1 MKQIHEY
8 PSMLEVM
15 EGLMGAGKSYWAVRR
30 MILTLEEQAR
40 PVYTNLPLKHEVL
53 RKYLRDR
60 HGEVMANLVHP
71 LSEEHWRRF
80 LRRQHKF
87 SEFKTRVDAM
97 RPCDLTDED
106 HQQIYQACQ
115 ESYSE
120 HPPTL
125 SQIKCSQRFY
135 INWIIAWFDSQY
147 GKPVDTGPDANHIPP
162 ASIIIIDELQR
173 WHPMMKQS
181 ADPDREHLLS
191 YITMSRHHAHWIW
204 VLTQDA
210 MNISIEF
217 RRLAHQLWIIWNRS
231 EDEIYG
237 PIRFKH
243 LTFGPFKLRVMGYA
257 RFTHEDYEK
266 YKSSNTTEKRG
277 IAVEAFSIITNFP
290 RSKLFYRFYS
300 SETHLGSRRQLQ
312 KKLREGQKQAGV
324 DPDSHKLV
332 EEVKETFMGKV
343 FRMLYFAIAM
353 LVLIVGAFIAGNQ
366 YADPPQNKEQKSEVI
381 QWPQWTMVSAT
392 PWIGGKPTRLEE
404 QIGNTR
410 AKLRFISEDRRSL
423 VLVHDDAY
431 WLWNFGAEPILVG
444 AIEDVRTAVAGI
456 QGAESAGHG
465 STQ

>member
-1 MKQIHEY
+1 
-8 PSMLEVM
+8 MLEIM

-40 PVYTNLPLKHEVL
+40 PVYTNLPLKLEVL

-60 HGEVMANLVHP
+60 HGEAMANLVHP
-71 LSEEHWRRF
+71 LSEQHWRRF

-87 SEFKTRVDAM
+87 SEFKTEIETM
-97 RPCDLTDED
+97 RPCDLPSD
-106 HQQIYQACQ
+106 QQKQIYEACL
-115 ESYSE
+115 ESYTE

-125 SQIKCSQRFY
+125 HQIKRSERFY
-135 INWIIAWFDSQY
+135 INWIIAWFDAQH
-147 GKPVDTGPDANHIPP
+147 GKPIDSGPEANHIPP

-181 ADPDREHLLS
+181 ADPDRENLLS

-210 MNISIEF
+210 MNIAIEF
-217 RRLAHQLWIIWNRS
+217 RRLAHQIWMIWNRS
-231 EDEIYG
+231 EDEIAG
-237 PIRFKH
+237 PLRFKH
-243 LTFGPFKLRVMGYA
+243 FSFGPFKLRVMGYA
-257 RFTHEDYEK
+257 RFTHEEYEK
-266 YKSSNTTEKRG
+266 YKSSNVADKRTL
-277 IAVEAFSIITNFP
+277 AVEAFSIITNLP
-290 RSKLFYRFYS
+290 GSKLFYRFYS

-312 KKLREGQKQAGV
+312 KKLREGQRLAGV
-324 DPDSHKLV
+324 DPESHKLV
-332 EEVKETFMGKV
+332 EEVEETLMGKL
-343 FRMLYFAIAM
+343 FRKLYFGVAM
-353 LVLIVGAFIAGNQ
+353 LVLIVGAYFVGVQ
-366 YADPPQNKEQKSEVI
+366 VADPPEIKQEKAEVI

-392 PWIGGKPTRLEE
+392 PWIGGKPTKVED

-410 AKLRFISEDRRSL
+410 AKLRYISEDRRSL

-444 AIEDVRTAVAGI
+444 QIEDVRAAVAGI
-456 QGAESAGHG
+456 QGAESTDHG